1 MGATVIEI
9 GVYLLLYT
17 WKTVQKILFKLIPQF
32 GGYSHGTFIKLG
44 KITEKKILKKKIVS
58 FPQFGSYSHGTFLKL
73 G

>member
-9 GVYLLLYT
+9 GVYLLVYT

-44 KITEKKILKKKIVS
+44 KITEKKS
-58 FPQFGSYSHGTFLKL
+58 
-73 G
+73 